1 MDACGP
7 GLTAQLP
14 APATMRAMTIVL
26 NPIPI
31 LLWVF
36 ALIMGGLIAGVLMS
50 DGLNDEW
57 GNPGRRG
64 IKLPPKLLM
73 WLAVGLSALAVLLAM
88 YK

>member
-1 MDACGP
+1 
-7 GLTAQLP
+7 
-14 APATMRAMTIVL
+14 MTIAL

-31 LLWVF
+31 LLWLF
-36 ALIMGGLIAGVLMS
+36 ALAIGFVAGVIAAT
-50 DGLNDEW
+50 DGPGDEW

-64 IKLPPKLLM
+64 ISPPPKPLM